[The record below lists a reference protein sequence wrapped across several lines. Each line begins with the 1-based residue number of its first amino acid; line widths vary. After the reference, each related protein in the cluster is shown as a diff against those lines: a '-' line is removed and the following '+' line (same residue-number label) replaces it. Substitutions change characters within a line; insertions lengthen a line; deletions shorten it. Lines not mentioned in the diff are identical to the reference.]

1 MVRLMSP
8 LTRRLILTAAIF
20 VCSRFSA
27 AQATSGSIVIFNLQ
41 EGKFSVAADSE
52 TTPSDRPGSKGFA
65 QCKIVAL
72 GHGTLFAAAG
82 FMDYT
87 QIGQKDT
94 MRSWSTF
101 DVARQALKS
110 TPTRDIGSIADE
122 WANQMKTKLE
132 TIGTRH
138 FSALAFHGEA
148 IANGVFATAKDGS
161 IFVAIRNL
169 KLVNGA
175 FQIESQDCP
184 DGALGAAGELA
195 VFRELTGDAPRALTN
210 NDPSWPPDAPT
221 SGDPTALVTLVA
233 KLTARWDPSGF
244 VGGPIDVAELWSDGS
259 IHWISQKSNCVSDH

>member
-195 VFRELTGDAPRALTN
+195 VFRELTEETHAGALTRQR
-210 NDPSWPPDAPT
+210 SKLAGPDAPT

-259 IHWISQKSNCVSDH
+259 HVTGFLENRIA